1 MLAIVRCLI
10 LILTKTVF
18 VAGPILSGFAEVDF
32 EAKLTALLKSGIL
45 SDLGTSLSVTKVLCG
60 LRDITLFIRP
70 PSATTIEMRSMK
82 GSGALLALESLLT
95 LARENG
101 DRDTTSLPT
110 EWKSKLK
117 DLQARAIGETERFDL
132 NSLILAI
139 DQV

>member
-1 MLAIVRCLI
+1 VVCETL
-10 LILTKTVF
+10 
-18 VAGPILSGFAEVDF
+18 
-32 EAKLTALLKSGIL
+32 
-45 SDLGTSLSVTKVLCG
+45 
-60 LRDITLFIRP
+60 LFIRP
-70 PSATTIEMRSMK
+70 PSATNIEMRSMK